1 MRRVPRV
8 SDRFCS
14 AAAVRSALAALLT
27 VSALLLWRGREAGV
41 APWLTFGGPLLEL
54 ASPLPGERLPITAV
68 ELLVTFPNERVVA
81 DTFRCLLNGADVTGR
96 LTLAENG
103 AGGTLFPLR
112 EGRNTLR
119 VEVFGRSLFDD
130 RVIEDALE
138 IEFETHPLPP
148 FDRARAAPAG
158 MA

>member
-1 MRRVPRV
+1 MRRVSPL
-8 SDRFCS
+8 SDRFCRVP
-14 AAAVRSALAALLT
+14 ALRSALAAVLAA
-27 VSALLLWRGREAGV
+27 SALLLWRGREAGV

-68 ELLVTFPNERVVA
+68 ELLVTFPNERVVS
-81 DTFRCLLNGADVTGR
+81 DTFRCLLNGSDVTGR

-103 AGGTLFPLR
+103 AGGALFPLR

-130 RVIEDALE
+130 RMIEDALE
-138 IEFETHPLPP
+138 IEFETRPLPL
-148 FDRARAAPAG
+148 FDRALAAPAG
-158 MA
+158 LA